1 MIVFM
6 TSAVMNYNELHQNVQ
21 VREIHIRKM
30 QASLQLQEKI
40 KVLGGCIQAF
50 FKVTTCYIN
59 THIHTLLSSL
69 PGREL

>member
-30 QASLQLQEKI
+30 QASLKLQEKI
-40 KVLGGCIQAF
+40 KVL
-50 FKVTTCYIN
+50 
-59 THIHTLLSSL
+59 
-69 PGREL
+69 